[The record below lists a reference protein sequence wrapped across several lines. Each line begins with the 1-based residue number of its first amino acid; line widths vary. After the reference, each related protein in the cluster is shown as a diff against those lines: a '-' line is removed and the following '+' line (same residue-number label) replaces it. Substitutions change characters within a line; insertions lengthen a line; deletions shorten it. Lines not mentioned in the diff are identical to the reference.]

1 MSILTANILD
11 DAQSVIAY
19 YEGMI
24 DRHTCVSGFRQSN
37 QPTGNPRH
45 VSDPSRRNAHRRSAR
60 PGLWRVPLQRAPR
73 NRYKR
78 VARMSTRIV
87 WYHSREWDALVEQG
101 WVTVTVE
108 NGWARMARINRKT
121 H

>member
-1 MSILTANILD
+1 M
-11 DAQSVIAY
+11 
-19 YEGMI
+19 
-24 DRHTCVSGFRQSN
+24 
-37 QPTGNPRH
+37 
-45 VSDPSRRNAHRRSAR
+45 
-60 PGLWRVPLQRAPR
+60 PLQRAPR